1 MMDTTDRSPA
11 DVPALVVTDLR
22 KYFRRAQGGTVKA
35 IDGVDLEIAQGE
47 IVVLL
52 GPSGCGKTTLLR
64 AVAGL
69 EQPDEGVIRVAGRD
83 VFSTAGSRVQVPTE
97 RRDLSMMFQSYA
109 LWPHMDVKTN
119 VAYPLRRR
127 GVRRAAARAQVME
140 ALRRTGIDGL
150 EDEYPHQLSGGQ
162 QQRVAL
168 ARAIVAES
176 PLVLFDEPL
185 SNVDAK
191 VRVELR
197 SELIALQR
205 KLGFA
210 AMYVTHD
217 QGEAMEVGHRIAVLD
232 QGRVA
237 QLGSA
242 ADVYDRPATR
252 YVANFIGAANEFEAK
267 VVDISGE
274 SVRVETGL
282 GRVRVSKANVPAGI
296 AVGDLAYVTF
306 RPEWMSLTDEPGTA
320 RWTGRVERLVYLG
333 THAEAFVR
341 VGDQVFQVWVDPR
354 QRLATGAT
362 VHLAVPEDRLRLV
375 TDDLDRAG
383 APHTTGDIRR

>member
-1 MMDTTDRSPA
+1 MDTSDRSPA
-11 DVPALVVTDLR
+11 DVPALVVADL
-22 KYFRRAQGGTVKA
+22 KKHFRRSGGGTVKA
-35 IDGVDLEIAQGE
+35 IDGVHLEIAQGE

-69 EQPDEGVIRVAGRD
+69 EQPDEGMIRVAGRD
-83 VFSTAGSRVQVPTE
+83 VFSTTGRRVQVPTE
-97 RRDLSMMFQSYA
+97 HRDLSMMFQSYA
-109 LWPHMDVKTN
+109 LWPHMDVKKN

-127 GVRRAAARAQVME
+127 GVRRSAARAQVAE
-140 ALRRTGIDGL
+140 ALRRTGISGL

-197 SELIALQR
+197 SELIGLQR

-217 QGEAMEVGHRIAVLD
+217 QGEAMEMGHRIAVLD

-242 ADVYDRPATR
+242 ADVYERPATR
-252 YVANFIGAANEFEAK
+252 YVANFVGAANEFEAK
-267 VVDISGE
+267 VVDVAGE
-274 SVRVETGL
+274 SVLVETAL
-282 GRVRVSKANVPAGI
+282 GKVRVPRSNSPAG
-296 AVGDLAYVTF
+296 AAAGDVAWVMF
-306 RPEWMSLTDEPGTA
+306 RPEWMSVTEDADGA
-320 RWTGRVERLVYLG
+320 RWTGRLERLVYLG
-333 THAEAFVR
+333 SHAEAFVR
-341 VGDQVFQVWVDPR
+341 VGEELFQVWADPR
-354 QRLATGAT
+354 RSLAPGAT
-362 VHLAVPEDRLRLV
+362 VHLDVAQERLRLV
-375 TDDLDRAG
+375 TDDIDRV
-383 APHTTGDIRR
+383 APDTTGEAGR